1 MGLDSTHQ
9 KREERVNADSRTDD
23 KAEFGR
29 YTARTQT
36 RATEA
41 DKSNVERFSS
51 TKRSAGNITRCVREF
66 VETTQ
71 PTVESLQDYS
81 RRRKENDGDREKADE
96 HRNEINAEHKKSGN
110 FIKKIGRLEHCI
122 DVTSSINS
130 QIAVIADKH
139 LREKEAHQLEQ
150 QEKQRKLQAQKLERL
165 EPKPQAQVQLEPKVE
180 PKVEPN
186 RPTYRSPRP

>member
-1 MGLDSTHQ
+1 M
-9 KREERVNADSRTDD
+9 
-23 KAEFGR
+23 
-29 YTARTQT
+29 
-36 RATEA
+36 
-41 DKSNVERFSS
+41 
-51 TKRSAGNITRCVREF
+51 
-66 VETTQ
+66 
-71 PTVESLQDYS
+71 
-81 RRRKENDGDREKADE
+81 KE
-96 HRNEINAEHKKSGN
+96 IHKKSGN